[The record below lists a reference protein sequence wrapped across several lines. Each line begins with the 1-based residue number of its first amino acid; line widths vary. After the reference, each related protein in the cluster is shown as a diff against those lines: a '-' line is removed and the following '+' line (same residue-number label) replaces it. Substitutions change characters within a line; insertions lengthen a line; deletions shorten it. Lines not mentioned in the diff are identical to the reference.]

1 MATMVFSQLIWINFS
16 ISLLLNIQ
24 SAEGVCCQPQDRNVI
39 TGAAG
44 TCDDGSL
51 GDICC
56 GVGQCNFFCCACDGG
71 CIMGN
76 PTNIPPGPPP
86 GIAVPTGRK
95 KRWTGGLPVPRKGT
109 MYPREDSF
117 RIMDLDGDGQ
127 ISWSEAYQILM
138 TGRIGDPILKMSFV
152 PSEFNRLDLNRDG
165 YLSRWEIGAN

>member
-1 MATMVFSQLIWINFS
+1 
-16 ISLLLNIQ
+16 
-24 SAEGVCCQPQDRNVI
+24 
-39 TGAAG
+39 
-44 TCDDGSL
+44 
-51 GDICC
+51 
-56 GVGQCNFFCCACDGG
+56 
-71 CIMGN
+71 
-76 PTNIPPGPPP
+76 
-86 GIAVPTGRK
+86 
-95 KRWTGGLPVPRKGT
+95 